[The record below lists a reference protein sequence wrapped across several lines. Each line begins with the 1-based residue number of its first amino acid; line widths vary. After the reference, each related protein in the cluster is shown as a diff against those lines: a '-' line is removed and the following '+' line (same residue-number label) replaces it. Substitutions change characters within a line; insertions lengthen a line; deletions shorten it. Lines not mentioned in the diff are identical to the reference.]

1 MREIWQLI
9 SRANKYI
16 DESMPWAL
24 AKDPAQK
31 ERLNTVLYNLAEVL
45 RIVAILVSPYIPHTS
60 PKIYAQLGLAV
71 AEFSL
76 VDTAWGGLPA
86 NTAINKQQPVFPR
99 IDLAEKMAEVAPQLP
114 EPLAPLK
121 EEFSIDDF
129 AKCDLRVAKVLAA
142 EKVKKADK
150 LLKLEVDLGH
160 ETRTVISG
168 IALHYQPEE
177 LVGKHVVMVI
187 NLKAAKIRGVE
198 SRGMILAA
206 SDDQGNL
213 QVVEVPGMKIG
224 SLVK

>member
-1 MREIWQLI
+1 M
-9 SRANKYI
+9 
-16 DESMPWAL
+16 
-24 AKDPAQK
+24 
-31 ERLNTVLYNLAEVL
+31 
-45 RIVAILVSPYIPHTS
+45 
-60 PKIYAQLGLAV
+60 
-71 AEFSL
+71 
-76 VDTAWGGLPA
+76 
-86 NTAINKQQPVFPR
+86 
-99 IDLAEKMAEVAPQLP
+99 
-114 EPLAPLK
+114 
-121 EEFSIDDF
+121 
-129 AKCDLRVAKVLAA
+129 
-142 EKVKKADK
+142 
-150 LLKLEVDLGH
+150 DLGH